1 MKNQWIILL
10 SIVFT
15 LIVAIFAVINV
26 DSVTV
31 NYLFGE
37 SSWPLILVI
46 LSSVLM
52 GGLIVSSVGLVKIFN
67 LQREVKSLKKQIVAL
82 KGKEGHKEADKTHQ
96 VKSDIHHTEQLK
108 VSNKE

>member
-10 SIVFT
+10 SIAFT

-46 LSSVLM
+46 LGSVLM
-52 GGLIVSSVGLVKIFN
+52 GGLIVSSVGLIKVFN
-67 LQREVKSLKKQIVAL
+67 LQREVKSLKKQLFAL
-82 KGKEGHKEADKTHQ
+82 KAHDATIGVAATQDEEQASTPKTI
-96 VKSDIHHTEQLK
+96 KGEQ
-108 VSNKE
+108 